1 MPEELSPESKLYIK
15 EEIEKVR
22 KEFKD
27 DLKDAQSKSTK
38 IFSTVA
44 MIIGLVTGIG
54 VYLGISNAIKGRL
67 DDAGITK
74 LVYEANKLVESA
86 EDANDAIQDI
96 KISVEKDIPMLKEM
110 KSFDQKEVQD
120 GYAWVGNIALIWGT
134 RTSTKDTAEVF
145 PIGWDC
151 FKNDCF
157 TVLTSLAGEVVILKD
172 NKNFRFDRVDGYSGS
187 HKFTFLALG
196 H

>member
-22 KEFKD
+22 KEFKG

-54 VYLGISNAIKGRL
+54 VYLGINNSIKE
-67 DDAGITK
+67 K
-74 LVYEANKLVESA
+74 LNESGLSKLVENA
-86 EDANDAIQDI
+86 EDANDTIQGI
-96 KISVEKDIPMLKEM
+96 KISVEQNFPELLKL
-110 KSFDQKEVQD
+110 KNFGQKEVQD

-134 RTSTKDTAEVF
+134 RTSTKDTTEVF

-157 TVLTSLAGEVVILKD
+157 TVLTSLAGEVVISED

-187 HKFTFLALG
+187 HKFTYLAIG